1 MAIDPRLIN
10 IAIEELPGAISW
22 LKGLFAAAHPDA
34 PVPTTA
40 EVIAAYHSALVSGL
54 ARGQAWLDSHPK

>member
-10 IAIEELPGAISW
+10 IAIVELPAAISW
-22 LKGLFAAAHPDA
+22 LKGLFAKAHPDA
-34 PVPTTA
+34 PVPTD
-40 EVIAAYHSALVSGL
+40 EDIISAYHVALASGL